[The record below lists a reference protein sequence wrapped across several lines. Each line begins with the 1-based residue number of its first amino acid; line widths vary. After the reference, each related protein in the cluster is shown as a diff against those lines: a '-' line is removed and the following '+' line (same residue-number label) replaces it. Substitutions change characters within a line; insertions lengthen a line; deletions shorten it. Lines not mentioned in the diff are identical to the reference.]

1 MDILRVIK
9 INVLA
14 LVAFPLL
21 ILATVVKLLAK
32 ALEKILTIVGTIFV
46 IGGIALIFEL
56 AKNPGDFFQ
65 GLVMFFVIMVLGGI
79 FTALIIWILSMVS
92 AVVMTGVT
100 LVIGVVNA
108 FYELLYAGY
117 AGLYHICYEDYCL
130 LDFSR
135 KARIGSCFI
144 YSLLRVFNRIII
156 FFATHAIKVLV
167 VLSIV
172 IVVGSL
178 LRANASIQATF
189 GLNLFAYLK
198 LFSLYEIVYGVVLY
212 LAFLAGFVI
221 LLISLGV
228 EWSEW
233 GEEMS
238 LSTSDYEKYIQSVK
252 NEYTAM
258 NQERLG
264 ITDEVS
270 KKRIEKSNRYMA
282 LLNSHIDSFSGFL
295 KDIGPIVEKSE
306 DYILR
311 ANRGQYITDLH
322 EVTEA
327 LNQHGGQVPLDEFEK
342 LMPRI
347 DQIDELKRKIEQQVQ
362 QIRDSKERKLAEGFF
377 NGCDTQ
383 EKLDKRYKAL
393 CRTYHPDAESGD
405 EDTFKRMQA
414 EYEER
419 KKTLKTL

>member
-1 MDILRVIK
+1 
-9 INVLA
+9 
-14 LVAFPLL
+14 
-21 ILATVVKLLAK
+21 
-32 ALEKILTIVGTIFV
+32 
-46 IGGIALIFEL
+46 
-56 AKNPGDFFQ
+56 
-65 GLVMFFVIMVLGGI
+65 
-79 FTALIIWILSMVS
+79 
-92 AVVMTGVT
+92 
-100 LVIGVVNA
+100 
-108 FYELLYAGY
+108 
-117 AGLYHICYEDYCL
+117 
-130 LDFSR
+130 
-135 KARIGSCFI
+135 
-144 YSLLRVFNRIII
+144 
-156 FFATHAIKVLV
+156 
-167 VLSIV
+167 
-172 IVVGSL
+172 
-178 LRANASIQATF
+178 
-189 GLNLFAYLK
+189 
-198 LFSLYEIVYGVVLY
+198 
-212 LAFLAGFVI
+212 
-221 LLISLGV
+221 ISLGV